1 MSEITRSKA
10 TRKKAQ
16 MAQGEPAP
24 QGVDIDLD
32 AYSHLAEEHPYQED
46 LSRISSQDKERILE
60 AGVMLDDLSQRSG
73 TFLQID
79 HSVVHSEVEQE
90 GLELM
95 STVGALETY
104 PWLSDYWWKAV
115 SPDADKFTDSLVGQM
130 IAELEENGRF
140 RVIER
145 ERLESLLSESE
156 FSLSDLAD
164 SSNAAEIGRL
174 LGVDALCFTNIAE
187 VNDNTKRA
195 RMMIA

>member
-1 MSEITRSKA
+1 LLAVLAILAALGCA
-10 TRKKAQ
+10 T
-16 MAQGEPAP
+16 
-24 QGVDIDLD
+24 
-32 AYSHLAEEHPYQED
+32 
-46 LSRISSQDKERILE
+46 
-60 AGVMLDDLSQRSG
+60 
-73 TFLQID
+73 
-79 HSVVHSEVEQE
+79 
-90 GLELM
+90 
-95 STVGALETY
+95 TVGKPYEPKSLDPYGFNEKFLVGVV
-104 PWLSDYWWKAV
+104 PFGNPSGD
-115 SPDADKFTDSLVGQM
+115 PDADKFTDSLVGQM